1 MAKEFELL
9 ARDGALH
16 PTLKAIQTPNPA
28 FVFPA
33 AYYW

>member
-1 MAKEFELL
+1 MATEFALL

-16 PTLKAIQTPNPA
+16 PTLKAIQIPNPT

-33 AYYW
+33 SYYW